1 MIRWAGRELEG
12 AKCDSTGRW
21 VALTFLAQVAES
33 QSRGGEEQVER
44 ELVSKV
50 AVEWSVHLAQASEP
64 P

>member
-1 MIRWAGRELEG
+1 M
-12 AKCDSTGRW
+12 
-21 VALTFLAQVAES
+21 ALTFLAQVAES
-33 QSRGGEEQVER
+33 RSRGGEEQVER